1 MDVVNLYGMCDFQ
14 GSHVGYT
21 SGAYVSFDEAE
32 KRMMWLFGR
41 GWWCNGWCKCECES
55 WCGDLFSKA
64 RSFA

>member
-32 KRMMWLFGR
+32 KRMIR
-41 GWWCNGWCKCECES
+41 
-55 WCGDLFSKA
+55 
-64 RSFA
+64 